1 MRLADLGMRLADK
14 LEIDQVSH
22 IPASFSEDRIVLLSA
37 LAGCLP
43 VLPGRDCIPVCNKCI
58 TLTSY
63 QIIAERISAR
73 L

>member
-22 IPASFSEDRIVLLSA
+22 IPASFSEDQIALLSA

-43 VLPGRDCIPVCNKCI
+43 EKDE
-58 TLTSY
+58 
-63 QIIAERISAR
+63 AECSSF
-73 L
+73 